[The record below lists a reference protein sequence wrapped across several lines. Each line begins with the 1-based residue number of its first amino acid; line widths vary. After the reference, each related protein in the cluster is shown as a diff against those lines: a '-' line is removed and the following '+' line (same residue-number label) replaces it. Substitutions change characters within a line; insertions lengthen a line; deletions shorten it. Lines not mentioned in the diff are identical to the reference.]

1 MDEMLN
7 AQQVYAYSKRND
19 DPAPKLKFLG
29 CPYPIVKHPL
39 GFLRTQSGLNQV
51 KSDLLCLLLTNP
63 GERVMIPNFG
73 TPLKKMFFQPSDKF
87 SVDEIREII
96 STSIKTWE
104 PRINVTA
111 IDVRLGQDLTSD
123 DINLSSIR
131 SEQGSIV
138 FIRIMFSEFDQL
150 QEIQELKLALPLGG
164 GL

>member
-7 AQQVYAYSKRND
+7 AQQVYAYSTKNN
-19 DPAPKLKFLG
+19 DPAVKLKFLG

-39 GFLRTQSGLNQV
+39 GLLRTQAGLNQI
-51 KSDLLCLLLTNP
+51 KSDLLCLLLTSP

-73 TPLKKMFFQPSDKF
+73 TPLKKMFFQPSDTF
-87 SVDEIREII
+87 TVDEIREII

-104 PRINVTA
+104 PRISVSA
-111 IDVRLGQDLTSD
+111 IDVQLGQNLTED
-123 DINLSSIR
+123 DISLSSIADDQ
-131 SEQGSIV
+131 ENLV